1 MTLESSVITV
11 SHHHPPFMMDTA
23 ATTSTMLAS
32 DPVSSLRAAALSTLK
47 AKRRKF
53 VPEKTALSTL
63 PRPPPPDS
71 FQLDYG
77 QEDNIPDTPM
87 AEMMPS
93 DVNNPSPSTIE
104 PATLEEDPNREE
116 GEISEEEEP
125 PQMVPPTDKL
135 FSAERTALK
144 PRSPSPVSSA
154 TPFHNSPEMASPLAL
169 MDRLSDPLPSIPI
182 LGLDEQT
189 EVDQIPANA
198 EAPPPF
204 FLIGPENVR
213 PGLTGMSFS
222 LHVRIS
228 ISSSL

>member
-1 MTLESSVITV
+1 
-11 SHHHPPFMMDTA
+11 MDTA

-53 VPEKTALSTL
+53 VPEKTAPPTL

-87 AEMMPS
+87 AEMTPS
-93 DVNNPSPSTIE
+93 DAHNPPPFAIE
-104 PATLEEDPNREE
+104 PATIAEDPNREE

-125 PQMVPPTDKL
+125 FQTVPPTNKL
-135 FSAERTALK
+135 FTAERTALN

-154 TPFHNSPEMASPLAL
+154 TPLHNSPEMASPLAL
-169 MDRLSDPLPSIPI
+169 MDRLSDPLPSIPV

-189 EVDQIPANA
+189 EVDQIPPNI

>member
-1 MTLESSVITV
+1 
-11 SHHHPPFMMDTA
+11 MDTA

-53 VPEKTALSTL
+53 VPEKTAPPTL

-71 FQLDYG
+71 VQLDYG

-87 AEMMPS
+87 AEMTPS
-93 DVNNPSPSTIE
+93 DAHNPPPFAIE
-104 PATLEEDPNREE
+104 PATIAEDPNREE

-125 PQMVPPTDKL
+125 LQTVPPTNKL
-135 FSAERTALK
+135 FTAERTALK
-144 PRSPSPVSSA
+144 SRSPSPVSSA
-154 TPFHNSPEMASPLAL
+154 TPLHNSPEMASPLAL
-169 MDRLSDPLPSIPI
+169 MDRLSDPLPSIPV

-189 EVDQIPANA
+189 EVDQILPNV

-222 LHVRIS
+222 LHARIS